1 MVFDTMMCWCVCK
14 CRAGLRV
21 REKNCTEKLKIPPT
35 YPFVSFR
42 HSSSHLNRSL
52 PLLSANRTPRFDF
65 LSFYDPW
72 FFIDKDEIN
81 KEYVAPSWKMRIIHP
96 ILYVS
101 IPANTN
107 LINMITLIFTP
118 IMNPPNLILRIIIG
132 CVKKLLKTNTTY
144 NSIWEVTNI
153 KLPFKQIIFISLVN

>member
-1 MVFDTMMCWCVCK
+1 MEPWDWELRNRNSATEDEKEEEEEEETARVIAFVGIWHDDVLVCVRE

-42 HSSSHLNRSL
+42 HSPSHLNRSL
-52 PLLSANRTPRFDF
+52 PLLSINQTPKLRF
-65 LSFYDPW
+65 LSFYDPC

-96 ILYVS
+96 IFYVS
-101 IPANTN
+101 IPDNAN
-107 LINMITLIFTP
+107 LINTINLIFTR
-118 IMNPPNLILRIIIG
+118 IMN
-132 CVKKLLKTNTTY
+132 
-144 NSIWEVTNI
+144 
-153 KLPFKQIIFISLVN
+153 